1 MQLEITDY
9 KNRLS
14 RLEAE
19 FSSSKPTVEEPTA
32 KVIRPPITK
41 QPSKRGRPKRPVASV
56 DSLPPP
62 NESHPRGRGRKPASS
77 KVQSE
82 TKAQAFEKVIP
93 NKVEDKEKTSHSI
106 ANIEQGNSENITS
119 TGLDAGANVEISG
132 SHLMMPVYH
141 NHISHEL
148 PRVEMYEIGLS
159 SSPDIKSN
167 DDKAMNSKNA
177 FSILS
182 PEAKEMNN
190 KGSCAAYMGSTA
202 NGNLEWPANSTSEES
217 GRSMLSQCFYNNGNV
232 IRQGGKI
239 IPGWS
244 FTNEDDASEEL
255 EDTVLG
261 SAKDEDETM
270 GEDASLDAEEIAGT
284 RGEGDYNG
292 DAALRSSPKGLPPLN
307 NW

>member
-1 MQLEITDY
+1 M
-9 KNRLS
+9 
-14 RLEAE
+14 
-19 FSSSKPTVEEPTA
+19 EEPTA
-32 KVIRPPITK
+32 QVIRSPITK
-41 QPSKRGRPKRPVASV
+41 QQSKRGRPKRPVASV
-56 DSLPPP
+56 DSLPSPD
-62 NESHPRGRGRKPASS
+62 ESHPRARGRKPASS

-82 TKAQAFEKVIP
+82 TKALAFEKVIP
-93 NKVEDKEKTSHSI
+93 IKVEDKEKKSHSI
-106 ANIEQGNSENITS
+106 ANMEQGNSEDITS
-119 TGLDAGANVEISG
+119 IGPDAGANVEISG
-132 SHLMMPVYH
+132 SNLMMPVYH

-148 PRVEMYEIGLS
+148 PRVQMYEIELS
-159 SSPDIKSN
+159 SPPDIKSN
-167 DDKAMNSKNA
+167 DDKAMNSKNT

-182 PEAKEMNN
+182 PQAKEMNN
-190 KGSCAAYMGSTA
+190 KGSCAAYMGSMA
-202 NGNLEWPANSTSEES
+202 NGNLGWPANSTSEES
-217 GRSMLSQCFYNNGNV
+217 GRSMLSIGSQCFYNNGNV

-270 GEDASLDAEEIAGT
+270 GEDASLEAEEIAGT
-284 RGEGDYNG
+284 KGEGDYNG